1 MNIIFLYDLSAS
13 LSESLTKTR
22 VSENFDTTLSKS
34 MSIVWLS
41 LESIILDDLTDS
53 LGIDAHDR
61 KGECHCFKE
70 GDPLC
75 FSR

>member
-1 MNIIFLYDLSAS
+1 MDIIFLYDLSAS

-22 VSENFDTTLSKS
+22 ISENLDTTLGKS

-41 LESIILDDLTDS
+41 LEPIILDDLSHS

-70 GDPLC
+70 GNPLC
-75 FSR
+75 FCR